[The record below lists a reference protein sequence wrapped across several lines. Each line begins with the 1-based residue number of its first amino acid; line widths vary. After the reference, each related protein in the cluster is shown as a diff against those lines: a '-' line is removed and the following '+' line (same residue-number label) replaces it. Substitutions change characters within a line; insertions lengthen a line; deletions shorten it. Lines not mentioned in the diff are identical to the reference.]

1 MATAPAPVSASP
13 PARRWPGQGSPP
25 WRFAAGLS
33 SLAGRAADAAESFLE
48 ARPFDRGQWLAVA
61 FASGIAAWF
70 VLPGPWHWIA
80 ALLGGAGAGL
90 GLLALLPAE
99 GEHPQLRRA
108 GLAVLLLAAAGVLTV
123 WTKSSL
129 VGAEPLARPTVAS
142 LTARI
147 VSREERGA
155 EDRVRL
161 VLLARGIEG
170 REALRVRVNL
180 PAKADQPQ
188 FVEGAT
194 IRLKARLMPPASPML
209 PGAYDFARA
218 AWFQGLAATGSV
230 LGQPELVAAA
240 QGSSPLRETQR
251 RLAEHVRSRL
261 DGSPGTIAAAFASGD
276 RGAILPADE
285 EAMRDAGLTHLLSVS
300 GLHVSAVVGAAYL
313 LAIRL
318 LALWPWLAL
327 RVRLP
332 LAAAAAAALAGVGY
346 TLLTGAEVPTI
357 RSCIGA
363 ILVLLALALGRD
375 PLSMRMVAVAAFV
388 VLVFWPEALV
398 GPSFQMSFSAVIAIV
413 ALSGSAPVK
422 RFLSPREEG
431 WAARLARLLAM
442 LLLSGIVIELALM
455 PIGLFHFHRAGVYGA
470 LANVVAI
477 PLTTFVS
484 MPLIALALLLDVVG
498 AGAPAWWAA
507 GKSLELLLA
516 LAHWTAGQP
525 GAVKTLPAMGA
536 ATFALFVFG
545 GLWLALWS
553 GRVRLLG
560 LVPAG
565 AAALLMLTLRAP
577 DLLVSGDGRHVAV
590 RSEDGNTL
598 HVLRESRSTYA
609 SDNLREIA
617 GVDGPVVP
625 FARWDGAECS
635 ADFCTVTL
643 RRAGR
648 ETVLLLGRSRER
660 IDERALFAAC
670 ERADIVVSERW
681 LPRSCRPRALKA
693 DRALLARTGGLAIDL
708 ASGRVGTVAESQGGH
723 GWWRPPPPRPRR
735 PKPGASVGPEVEPV
749 HAPVVERGERLGS
762 PGEIGAHQAQ
772 LP

>member
-1 MATAPAPVSASP
+1 MATAAANSP
-13 PARRWPGQGSPP
+13 PEPWLGKGSPP
-25 WRFAAGLS
+25 WRVAAGLS
-33 SLAGRAADAAESFLE
+33 SLSRTLATRAEAFLE
-48 ARPFDRGQWLAVA
+48 ASPFERGQWLAVA
-61 FASGIAAWF
+61 FAGGIAAWF
-70 VLPGPWHWIA
+70 VLPGPWHWGA
-80 ALLGGAGAGL
+80 VLLGWGGSALVLLVML
-90 GLLALLPAE
+90 GIA

-108 GLAVLLLAAAGVLTV
+108 GLAVLLLAAAGLLTV
-123 WTKSSL
+123 WAKSTL
-129 VGAEPLARPTVAS
+129 VGAEPLARPTVTT

-161 VLLARGIEG
+161 VLLARGVEG

-180 PAKADQPQ
+180 PTKADRPE
-188 FVEGAT
+188 FTEGAT
-194 IRLKARLMPPASPML
+194 IRLKARLMPPAPPML

-230 LGQPELVAAA
+230 LGQPELIPEPPGTQAN
-240 QGSSPLRETQR
+240 GSMLREAQR
-251 RLAEHVRSRL
+251 NLATHVRSQL

-276 RGAILPADE
+276 RGAIAPADD

-313 LAIRL
+313 LTVRL

-332 LAAAAAAALAGVGY
+332 LAAAAAAALAGIGY

-363 ILVLLALALGRD
+363 VLVLAALALGRD

-398 GPSFQMSFSAVIAIV
+398 GPSFQMSFAAVISIV

-422 RFLSPREEG
+422 RFLAPREES
-431 WAARLARLLAM
+431 WAARLLRLLAM
-442 LLLSGIVIELALM
+442 LLATGIVIELALM

-470 LANVVAI
+470 LANVIAI
-477 PLTTFVS
+477 PLTTFIS
-484 MPLIALALLLDVVG
+484 MPLIALALLLDGVG

-507 GKSLELLLA
+507 GKSLELLLG
-516 LAHWTAGQP
+516 LAHFTADQP

-536 ATFALFVFG
+536 MTFALFVGG

-553 GRVRLLG
+553 GRMRLLG
-560 LVPAG
+560 LVPV
-565 AAALLMLTLRAP
+565 ALGILLVMTLRPP
-577 DLLVSGDGRHVAV
+577 DVLISGDGRHVAIP
-590 RSEDGNTL
+590 SADGSL
-598 HVLRESRSTYA
+598 LVLRESKSTYA

-617 GVDGPVVP
+617 GIDGAVVP
-625 FARWDGAECS
+625 FERWRGAQCS

-643 RRAGR
+643 RREGR
-648 ETVLLLGRSRER
+648 DTVLLIGRSRER
-660 IDERALFAAC
+660 IDERELAAAC
-670 ERADIVVSERW
+670 ERADVVVSERW
-681 LPRSCRPRALKA
+681 LPRSCRPRSLKA
-693 DRALLARTGGLAIDL
+693 DRALLGKTGGLAIHLGSGDL
-708 ASGRVGTVAESQGGH
+708 ASGQVRTVAESQGQH
-723 GWWRPPPPRPRR
+723 GWWRPPPPRPWR
-735 PKPGASVGPEVEPV
+735 PKERASVRPN
-749 HAPVVERGERLGS
+749 
-762 PGEIGAHQAQ
+762 
-772 LP
+772 